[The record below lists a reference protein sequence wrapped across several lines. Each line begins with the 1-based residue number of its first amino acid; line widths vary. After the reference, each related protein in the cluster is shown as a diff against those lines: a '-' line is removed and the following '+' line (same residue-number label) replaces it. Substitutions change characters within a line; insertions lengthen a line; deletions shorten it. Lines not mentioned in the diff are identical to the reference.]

1 MVIDALIPV
10 RAAGKERLAPVLT
23 PEQREALVRAML
35 TDVIAALQES
45 GLLRA
50 VAVVSPDTAIL
61 SLAAGLGARP
71 IAEPVSG
78 LGLNAALALGLAD
91 RAAAGAAAVL
101 IVPGDLP
108 QMRADDVAVLL
119 AALPAAP
126 CVRAVPAADGGT
138 SALVLRPPNVIAP
151 AFGPDSFARHAAAAR
166 AAGAAFQPLTL
177 AALAQD
183 LDRPEDLTR
192 LLVEAGETH
201 AARALRGMGLCAP
214 DGARGGAGHGVPRQ
228 RGVRA

>member
-23 PEQREALVRAML
+23 PEQREVLVRAML
-35 TDVIAALQES
+35 TDVIAALHGS
-45 GLLRA
+45 GLLRT

-71 IAEPVSG
+71 IAEPAPG
-78 LGLNAALALGLAD
+78 RGLNAALALGLAD
-91 RAAAGAAAVL
+91 RAAAGAEAVL
-101 IVPGDLP
+101 IVPADLP
-108 QMRADDVAVLL
+108 QMRADDVAALL

-138 SALVLRPPNVIAP
+138 SALVLRPPDVIAP

-166 AAGAAFQPLTL
+166 TAGAAFQPLAL
-177 AALAQD
+177 AALERD
-183 LDRPEDLTR
+183 LDRPEDLAR
-192 LLVEAGETH
+192 LCAVAGETH
-201 AARALRGMGLCAP
+201 TARALRDMGPRAL
-214 DGARGGAGHGVPRQ
+214 DGTRGCTGNGVPHQ